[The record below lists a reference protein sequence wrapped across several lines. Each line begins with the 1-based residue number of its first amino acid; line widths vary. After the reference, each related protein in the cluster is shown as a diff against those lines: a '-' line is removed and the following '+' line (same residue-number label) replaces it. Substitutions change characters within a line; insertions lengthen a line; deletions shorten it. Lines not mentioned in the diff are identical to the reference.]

1 MIRVLIVDDHQILR
15 RGLKEV
21 LSDGYSDL
29 IVGEAENFDESV
41 AKLVQEDWNLM
52 LLDIKI
58 PGRDGLE
65 LLQETKRLRPKI
77 DVLIV
82 SAYPEVEFAIRA
94 FKLGASGYLCKS
106 QASEELLAAVKRI
119 LGGRKY
125 VTAALAERLA
135 SIIGGGERPPA
146 HENLSSR
153 ELQVLQMIAS
163 GSTVKQIASH
173 LALSEKTIATYR
185 TRISDKLGLRT
196 NVELARYTFQHN
208 LVE

>member
-21 LSDGYSDL
+21 LAEGYSDL
-29 IVGEAENFDESV
+29 IVGEAQNFDEAV
-41 AKLVQEDWNLM
+41 EMLVQEDWNLL
-52 LLDIKI
+52 LLDINI
-58 PGRDGLE
+58 PGRNGLE
-65 LLQETKRLRPKI
+65 VLQEAKRLRPKTA
-77 DVLIV
+77 VLIV
-82 SAYPEVEFAIRA
+82 SAYPEVEFAIRS

-106 QASEELLAAVKRI
+106 QAAEELLGAVKRI

-125 VTAALAERLA
+125 VTAALADRLA
-135 SIIGGGERPPA
+135 SILGGEPPPA

-153 ELQVLQMIAS
+153 ELQVLQLIAS

-173 LALSEKTIATYR
+173 LTLSEKTLATYR

-196 NVELARYTFQHN
+196 NVELARYTFLHK